1 MKLVVAGLFLVA
13 LALSQSSTPP
23 AAAPAPELRPV
34 ATDAAD
40 ATDATSIVDDQDE
53 GAVICPL
60 KWFCDDTGLYYSTK
74 TACTAACSSVC
85 YRDYAC
91 TGGCVCP

>member
-13 LALSQSSTPP
+13 LAISQSSTPP
-23 AAAPAPELRPV
+23 AAAPASALGSV

-40 ATDATSIVDDQDE
+40 SSNSTSIVDDQDE
-53 GAVICPL
+53 GAICPL

-74 TACTAACSSVC
+74 AACTSACSSTC
-85 YRDYAC
+85 YRDYEC
-91 TGGCVCP
+91 TGGCICP